1 MIMVEN
7 NNDKDMKLSSP
18 WIIYFNQIKTMFSE
32 DPSVKVLW
40 DGGNYSIELYV
51 DGEEKAEAISQLL
64 PQTKQFGNIEVTI
77 TVVPANKLKDSKIS
91 LFQKAFEGNKA
102 VVDITTF
109 DTPFGTNSFV
119 VFTPKV
125 VQYYNDDMYDL
136 NGICSTLYQDLAKSL
151 FGEFADIHFCTEK
164 M

>member
-7 NNDKDMKLSSP
+7 NNDKDMKLSAP
-18 WIIYFNQIKTMFSE
+18 WMIYFNQIKAMFSE
-32 DPSVKVLW
+32 DIAVKAVW
-40 DGGNYSIELYV
+40 DGATYTIKLYV
-51 DGEEKAEAISQLL
+51 DGEEKAEALSQLL

-77 TVVPANKLKDSKIS
+77 TIIPANKLNDSKVS
-91 LFQKAFEGNKA
+91 LFQKAFDGNPA

-119 VFTPKV
+119 VFAPKV

-136 NGICSTLYQDLAKSL
+136 NGICSTLYQELAKSL
-151 FGEFADIHFCTEK
+151 FGEFANIHFCTEK